1 MLFLFWENI
10 WPLRSFC
17 VEELEIILAPNSVL
31 LTGLF
36 LTEYSYNCVIFN
48 WRVVNSRSWKSSCR
62 KRFLADL
69 IRGCLCECTRLGS
82 DIRKS
87 MSVLVAK
94 SWTELQSIPEY
105 AEYALDRWWESII
118 MARVFHILSGI
129 LSFVIFK
136 CRKLQRNKY
145 RICNIVYKIKIFHF
159 QKKLFSTMF

>member
-82 DIRKS
+82 NIRKS

-105 AEYALDRWWESII
+105 AEYAFGSMMREHYHGTRLPHPIRHI
-118 MARVFHILSGI
+118 VFCHFSYLSN
-129 LSFVIFK
+129 LKS
-136 CRKLQRNKY
+136 LYEQD
-145 RICNIVYKIKIFHF
+145 
-159 QKKLFSTMF
+159 L

>member
-1 MLFLFWENI
+1 MVLFLFWENI

-69 IRGCLCECTRLGS
+69 LRGCLCECTRLGS

-105 AEYALDRWWESII
+105 AEYAFGSMMREHYHGTRLPHPIRHI
-118 MARVFHILSGI
+118 VFCHFSYLSN
-129 LSFVIFK
+129 LKS
-136 CRKLQRNKY
+136 L
-145 RICNIVYKIKIFHF
+145 
-159 QKKLFSTMF
+159 

>member
-1 MLFLFWENI
+1 MVLLLFWENI

-105 AEYALDRWWESII
+105 AEYAFASMMREHYHGTRLP
-118 MARVFHILSGI
+118 HLSGI
-129 LSFVIFK
+129 LSFVIFHIY
-136 CRKLQRNKY
+136 L
-145 RICNIVYKIKIFHF
+145 
-159 QKKLFSTMF
+159 T

>member
-1 MLFLFWENI
+1 MVLFLFWENI

-69 IRGCLCECTRLGS
+69 IRGCLCECTRFGS

-105 AEYALDRWWESII
+105 AEYAFGSMMREHYHGTRLPHPIRHI
-118 MARVFHILSGI
+118 VFCHFSYLSN
-129 LSFVIFK
+129 LKS
-136 CRKLQRNKY
+136 L
-145 RICNIVYKIKIFHF
+145 
-159 QKKLFSTMF
+159 

>member
-1 MLFLFWENI
+1 MVLFLFWENI

-69 IRGCLCECTRLGS
+69 VRGCLCECTRLGS

-105 AEYALDRWWESII
+105 AEYAFGSMMREHYHGTRLPHPMRHI
-118 MARVFHILSGI
+118 VFCHFSYLS
-129 LSFVIFK
+129 
-136 CRKLQRNKY
+136 KLKS
-145 RICNIVYKIKIFHF
+145 
-159 QKKLFSTMF
+159 L

>member
-1 MLFLFWENI
+1 MVLFLFWENI

-105 AEYALDRWWESII
+105 AEYAFASMMREHYHGTRLP
-118 MARVFHILSGI
+118 HLSGI
-129 LSFVIFK
+129 LSFVIFHIY
-136 CRKLQRNKY
+136 L
-145 RICNIVYKIKIFHF
+145 
-159 QKKLFSTMF
+159 T